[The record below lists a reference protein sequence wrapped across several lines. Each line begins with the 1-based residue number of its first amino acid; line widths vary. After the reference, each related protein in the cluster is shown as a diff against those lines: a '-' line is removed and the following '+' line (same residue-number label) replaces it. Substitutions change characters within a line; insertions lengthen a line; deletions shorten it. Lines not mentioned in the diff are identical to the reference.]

1 MPERWS
7 LPHSLSLSS
16 SSPVQLKMKASS
28 SKAAPAAPPAAVAPA
43 AQAAAAEPVAPA
55 AQAAAAEPV
64 APAAQA
70 AAAEPVGPAAEAAPA
85 VYRPYTTSGTSRP
98 DYRLAP
104 YYAAAQAE
112 DTCLLDQQ
120 SFIKRLSTQLPSH
133 DCAPGPGRPWCS
145 ECSSRPACKTSSMC

>member
-16 SSPVQLKMKASS
+16 SSLVQLKMKASS

-70 AAAEPVGPAAEAAPA
+70 AVAEPVGPAAEAAPA

>member
-1 MPERWS
+1 MLERWS

-16 SSPVQLKMKASS
+16 SSLVQLKMKASS

-43 AQAAAAEPVAPA
+43 ARAAAAEPVAPA

-70 AAAEPVGPAAEAAPA
+70 AVAEPVGPAAEAAPA

-112 DTCLLDQQ
+112 DTCHLDQQ
-120 SFIKRLSTQLPSH
+120 SFIKRLSTQFTV
-133 DCAPGPGRPWCS
+133 AF
-145 ECSSRPACKTSSMC
+145 T